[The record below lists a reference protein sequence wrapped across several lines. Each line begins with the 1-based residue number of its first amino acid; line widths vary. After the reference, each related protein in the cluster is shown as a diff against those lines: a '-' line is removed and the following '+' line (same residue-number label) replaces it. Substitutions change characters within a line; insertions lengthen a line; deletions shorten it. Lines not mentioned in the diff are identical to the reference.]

1 MNEELR
7 LDILKNHYKTWIETT
22 NNPLHRRY
30 AEIMYEATLNNRYK
44 EQFNEL
50 SSTAVMYQDTK
61 TGKIYTSGK
70 EAAEAKGVAPS
81 TISINYSRYN
91 LQVVKF

>member
-1 MNEELR
+1 MNVELR

-50 SSTAVMYQDTK
+50 SSTAVMYQDTI
-61 TGKIYTSGK
+61 TGKIYGSGA
-70 EAAEAKGVAPS
+70 EAAQVRGVAPS
-81 TISINYSRYN
+81 TISTNYSRYN
-91 LQVVKF
+91 LQIVKL

>member
-7 LDILKNHYKTWIETT
+7 LDILRKHYKTWIETT
-22 NNPLHRRY
+22 TNPLHRRY
-30 AEIMYEATLNNRYK
+30 AEIMYEATLDNKYK

-50 SSTAVMYQDTK
+50 SSTAVMYQDTI

-70 EAAEAKGVAPS
+70 EAAEVKGVAPS

-91 LQVVKF
+91 LQVVKL